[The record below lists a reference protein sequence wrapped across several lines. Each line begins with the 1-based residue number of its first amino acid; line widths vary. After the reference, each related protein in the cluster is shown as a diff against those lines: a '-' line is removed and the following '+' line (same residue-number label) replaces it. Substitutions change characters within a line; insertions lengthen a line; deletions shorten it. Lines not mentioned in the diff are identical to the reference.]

1 MVADE
6 GGRGMKAAW
15 DYHLFADGY
24 CLQLEGFSIKGG
36 RWHVIRFPSMMA
48 LLQHPRHG
56 AILFDTG
63 YSERF
68 PAATKSFPNALYRWL
83 TPVTVDPK
91 MTAPAYLARRG
102 LNADALS
109 LVVLSHFHA
118 DHMGALHDFP
128 NAVFSCS
135 RRGLESIEGK
145 SSLSGLRHAFL
156 PELMPPGF
164 RSRAE
169 FVEDKPQV
177 TLADH
182 WRPFENGRDLL
193 GDGSLVAVD
202 LPGHAIGQF
211 GLAFDGREGRPVFLV
226 ADSCWSRRAYRENL
240 TPSLLGWIPQAD
252 RSAYVET
259 LQKLHELHC
268 RSPEIRI
275 VPTHCD
281 EGEGE

>member
-1 MVADE
+1 
-6 GGRGMKAAW
+6 
-15 DYHLFADGY
+15 
-24 CLQLEGFSIKGG
+24 
-36 RWHVIRFPSMMA
+36 
-48 LLQHPRHG
+48 
-56 AILFDTG
+56 
-63 YSERF
+63 
-68 PAATKSFPNALYRWL
+68 
-83 TPVTVDPK
+83 

-128 NAVFSCS
+128 NAAFSCS

-169 FVEDKPQV
+169 FVEDLPQV
-177 TLADH
+177 PLADH
-182 WRPFENGRDLL
+182 WRPFEIGRDLL

-211 GLAFDGREGRPVFLV
+211 GLAFDGRDGRPVFLV
-226 ADSCWSRRAYRENL
+226 ADACWSRRAYRENL

-252 RSAYVET
+252 RSAYRET